1 MASISN
7 ISNQLPNFQSL
18 SSATPFAVK
27 TQQVQA
33 KAQTSNALDLS
44 FLTAE
49 GDRVSL
55 STRSET
61 NASFSTYN
69 LQGFAEGQAVDF
81 RGQESR
87 SSIRSDF
94 SLLVEGDLNEQELA
108 DIASFLQTSQ
118 NILQDFL
125 SGNVEQA
132 AETALSLGDLDALS
146 SASLFFRQE
155 TTVSLESRLTQF
167 AGQGRSPANELGEAG
182 IPAESGQAGLLDE
195 LFAQIRQAQENFQ
208 IEPDALSQRIPTF
221 LTQLIDTLGK
231 PFSQDNTALSSF
243 DEIRKEFL
251 QSLLETAKNLTT
263 EDESPQEL
271 TAEATDQNLGSPVP
285 PSTEENGEVLPDL
298 LNESEEI

>member
-1 MASISN
+1 
-7 ISNQLPNFQSL
+7 
-18 SSATPFAVK
+18 
-27 TQQVQA
+27 
-33 KAQTSNALDLS
+33 
-44 FLTAE
+44 
-49 GDRVSL
+49 
-55 STRSET
+55 
-61 NASFSTYN
+61 
-69 LQGFAEGQAVDF
+69 
-81 RGQESR
+81 
-87 SSIRSDF
+87 
-94 SLLVEGDLNEQELA
+94 
-108 DIASFLQTSQ
+108 
-118 NILQDFL
+118 
-125 SGNVEQA
+125 
-132 AETALSLGDLDALS
+132 
-146 SASLFFRQE
+146 
-155 TTVSLESRLTQF
+155 
-167 AGQGRSPANELGEAG
+167 LGEAG